1 MRRIH
6 LQADRY
12 SDLRPPGARVPWA
25 LSAGTRRE
33 DGCHTRRMS
42 APPLIL
48 VVEDNASNQLLVC
61 EVLEP
66 AGYRIEVASTASQAL
81 DLLQTMSPALILMD
95 MGLPGKDGL
104 SLTRLLK
111 SMSPTTAIPVVAM
124 TAHTSLQ
131 TRRDALTAGCA
142 GFISKPID
150 VHTFP
155 ARVSEFLAGAKE

>member
-1 MRRIH
+1 
-6 LQADRY
+6 
-12 SDLRPPGARVPWA
+12 
-25 LSAGTRRE
+25 
-33 DGCHTRRMS
+33 MS

-48 VVEDNASNQLLVC
+48 VVEDNASNQLLVR

-66 AGYRIEVASTASQAL
+66 AGYRIEAASTASQAL

-95 MGLPGKDGL
+95 MELPGKDGL

-111 SMSPTTAIPVVAM
+111 SMSPTTAIPIVAM

-131 TRRDALTAGCA
+131 WRQDTRAAGCA

-150 VHTFP
+150 IHALPT
-155 ARVSEFLAGAKE
+155 RVSEFLAGAGPPRDGGG